1 MYKKENIK
9 TSCRDNKSK
18 LFCKMLILQ
27 GLTKV
32 CALTYNYVIVK
43 GLRGAGDRTRRGG
56 GDKIRR
62 GGGDRTRRGGGDR
75 KGKERKVIGKE
86 SKLVNH

>member
-43 GLRGAGDRTRRGG
+43 GVIGQETEPGG
-56 GDKIRR
+56 VEK
-62 GGGDRTRRGGGDR
+62 T
-75 KGKERKVIGKE
+75 GKERTVSGNE
-86 SKLVNH
+86 LKLVNH